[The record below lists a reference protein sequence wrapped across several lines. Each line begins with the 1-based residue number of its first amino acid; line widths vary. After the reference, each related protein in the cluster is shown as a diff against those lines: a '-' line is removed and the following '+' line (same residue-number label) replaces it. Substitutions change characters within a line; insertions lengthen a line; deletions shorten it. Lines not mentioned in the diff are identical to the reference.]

1 MIHDTPPKLNLY
13 SIIYDSVQRAEYKE
27 YDNSHI
33 KTIEQGSYL
42 FEYNPMRELA
52 PTFND
57 RDYYGIFSWKF
68 RFKTG
73 LNSLSLPYF
82 LNKNNFEKYD
92 IITMC
97 YQIGQPYLEFTENQH
112 KGFMDL
118 FTKVCNR
125 LNIEVKEP
133 TNVVYANQFI
143 TKGKIYK
150 EFLKVVNSA
159 IDLLEMDYLEDAFQD
174 SGYKGLPPKELKEKT
189 GLEYYTFHTFILE
202 RLFSVWI
209 EDKNFKILNLLK

>member
-1 MIHDTPPKLNLY
+1 MIHDIPPKLNLY
-13 SIIYDSVQRAEYKE
+13 SITYDSGQQAEYKA

-42 FEYNPMRELA
+42 FEYNPMRELV
-52 PTFND
+52 PTFTD

-68 RFKTG
+68 RLKTG
-73 LNSLSLPYF
+73 LSSLSLPYF
-82 LNKNNFEKYD
+82 LNKKEFYKYD

-97 YQIGQPYLEFTENQH
+97 YPLPLPYLEFTEQQH

-133 TNVVYANQFI
+133 THIVYANQFI
-143 TKGKIYK
+143 AKGKIYK
-150 EFLKVVNSA
+150 DFLKVVNEA
-159 IDLLEMDYLEDAFQD
+159 IELLEMDFIEYAFLD
-174 SGYKGLPPKELKEKT
+174 SGYNGLPKEILKEKT
-189 GLEYYTFHTFILE
+189 GLDYYTMHTFILE

-209 EDKNFKILNLLK
+209 EDKNYKILNLLK